1 MSIKLFGICKDRMVS
16 VENLETEEQY
26 EGGDTVTVTRSSH
39 HLVPLSFSRF
49 GLKLTSEDE
58 SYVDIHSISLCDL
71 CIQLVFGGLTWLV

>member
-1 MSIKLFGICKDRMVS
+1 MSIKFFGICKDRMVS

-71 CIQLVFGGLTWLV
+71 CIPLVLAGWHG